1 MAAPEQQA
9 LAVEIELADAEE
21 LQILVDERA
30 ETLDLGTVRR
40 ILRHPFAT
48 AKIFERLL
56 AVPALRGVYDVRS
69 RIARHRETPVAL
81 ALQLVPD
88 LFWRDLMEI
97 SINLR
102 LASRLRRTAEQ
113 YLVERLPRLATG
125 ERIALARRSGPR
137 VLMRLR
143 KDGDLRVIA
152 ALLTN
157 PRITEEIVLPM
168 AAQASTPPRVI
179 QELAS
184 SERWRNRYPV
194 RQALSVNPQTPLAV
208 QRTLIPTLRRG
219 DLERVI
225 RTPALSSVVHRWAR
239 SALDERTGSAA
250 RRRRL
255 GRKSL

>member
-1 MAAPEQQA
+1 MAAPDQQA
-9 LAVEIELADAEE
+9 LAVEIERTDAEG
-21 LQILVDERA
+21 LKSLVEERA
-30 ETLDLGTVRR
+30 ESLDLGTVRR

-48 AKIFERLL
+48 ADVFERLL
-56 AVPALRGVYDVRS
+56 AVPALRAVYDVRS
-69 RIARHRETPVAL
+69 RIARHRETPVTL

-88 LFWRDLMEI
+88 LFWRDLLEI

-125 ERIALARRSGPR
+125 ERIALARRAGPR

-143 KDGDLRVIA
+143 HDADLRVIA
-152 ALLTN
+152 ALLAN
-157 PRITEEIVLPM
+157 PRMTEEIVLPL
-168 AAQASTPPRVI
+168 ATKATTPPRVI

-184 SERWRNRYPV
+184 SDRWRDRYPV

-219 DLERVI
+219 DLERVVH
-225 RTPALSSVVHRWAR
+225 TPALSSVVHRWAR
-239 SALDERTGSAA
+239 SALENRPGSAA

-255 GRKSL
+255 ERKSL